1 MPFTTSFGVNT
12 LFRSRSDRILLWSLR
27 GAAAIAGAIVLFI
40 VSFVAW
46 EALPALRHIGVLR
59 FVTDASW
66 HPTEGQYNL
75 LPMLMGTVF
84 VTGGAIIIA
93 TPLGILSAIF
103 CTHYAPPLL
112 ATPYRRLIE
121 LLAGIPS
128 VVYGFWGLVVLVPLI
143 ARIQPPGASLL
154 AGIIILGLMILP
166 TITLMTDAAIVSVPG
181 EYHRGAAA
189 LGFARW
195 ATLRRVILPAAR
207 PGILTGVFLGI
218 ARAIGET
225 MAVLMVCGNVV
236 NTPTGL
242 FEPMRALTAN
252 IALEMAYAM
261 DNHRAALF
269 VSGLVLIMMVIIL
282 VSAAEITSQERTH
295 A

>member
-112 ATPYRRLIE
+112 ATPYRRTR
-121 LLAGIPS
+121 GGRSP
-128 VVYGFWGLVVLVPLI
+128 
-143 ARIQPPGASLL
+143 
-154 AGIIILGLMILP
+154 ILP
-166 TITLMTDAAIVSVPG
+166 PCCASTSLPTAI
-181 EYHRGAAA
+181 YA
-189 LGFARW
+189 
-195 ATLRRVILPAAR
+195 
-207 PGILTGVFLGI
+207 
-218 ARAIGET
+218 
-225 MAVLMVCGNVV
+225 
-236 NTPTGL
+236 TGL
-242 FEPMRALTAN
+242 T
-252 IALEMAYAM
+252 IHST
-261 DNHRAALF
+261 HR
-269 VSGLVLIMMVIIL
+269 
-282 VSAAEITSQERTH
+282 Q
-295 A
+295 